1 MLPSPSA
8 TVPRDPLLD
17 LPTLELGETDE
28 PSGLP
33 LGPAN
38 EPEKGGPGDGG
49 MNGTNSND
57 TPKSSDQISSSEK
70 PKVMQNL
77 RQVTPQEQEQQTKS
91 SRQKQLEDVK
101 KTVKEAARKK
111 ARTAKAKKSNKGRK
125 AKGKKTC
132 KGKGSKRLAVL
143 KAKQVAKKHP
153 QGDHAQVEGEE
164 EQQPSKQRR
173 KSRQNK
179 AELQSINV
187 KSRQAKRTHEQVE
200 PKANVSR
207 RAKAKSKA
215 TSGAKAPPK
224 SKAKAQP
231 TKKTVDPEVKALRS
245 RKSSAYHVAYK
256 AALKQGASEEDAR
269 KEGKAVACQMYS
281 VLIFQVGHI
290 LIDVRTYV
298 YFPTLCKLF
307 FRYIEFKGRISVHM
321 SSAN

>member
-17 LPTLELGETDE
+17 LQTLELGETDE

-49 MNGTNSND
+49 
-57 TPKSSDQISSSEK
+57 SSEK

-77 RQVTPQEQEQQTKS
+77 RQVAPQEQEQQTKS

-101 KTVKEAARKK
+101 KTVKEEARKK

-143 KAKQVAKKHP
+143 KAKKVAKQHP

-164 EQQPSKQRR
+164 EQQPSKQPR

-179 AELQSINV
+179 ELQSINV
-187 KSRQAKRTHEQVE
+187 KSRQTKRTHEQVE
-200 PKANVSR
+200 PKANASR
-207 RAKAKSKA
+207 GAKAKSKA
-215 TSGAKAPPK
+215 TSKAKAAPK

-231 TKKTVDPEVKALRS
+231 TKKTVHPEVKAKRS

-290 LIDVRTYV
+290 
-298 YFPTLCKLF
+298 
-307 FRYIEFKGRISVHM
+307 
-321 SSAN
+321 

>member
-143 KAKQVAKKHP
+143 KAKQLAKKHP

-179 AELQSINV
+179 ELQSINV
-187 KSRQAKRTHEQVE
+187 KSRQTKRTHEQVE

-256 AALKQGASEEDAR
+256 AALKQGASEADAR

-307 FRYIEFKGRISVHM
+307 FRYRVERENKCTYVIS
-321 SSAN
+321 